1 MPIKTIGYI
10 NFELMNTKI
19 VKSPAGSPVTNNF
32 STLLAGAPFWPPY
45 KQIG

>member
-32 STLLAGAPFWPPY
+32 STLLAGVPFWPPY
-45 KQIG
+45 KEIG